1 MTKFFVD
8 AFADMFGTELENN
21 GLSLAPTKLM
31 LNKKEVVFDGWKRP
45 PTEKMINDIK
55 NLKYSI
61 GHISQEEWVD
71 FFTPFLKN
79 GDDVAFFSV
88 SLCLFSDGGADLLA
102 AVTELSENFPKQ
114 KICVVD
120 TKTVS
125 RGTSNLAVLA
135 STLFKKENDFDKAIE
150 FASNLAGQFVTAFV
164 VDDAKF
170 LLTNP
175 IMKQAGTSLLGGL
188 VGVKPI
194 ICIDKKGNF
203 KLLDKSRGFKAG
215 VNKLFSIVN
224 TNGENIADFT
234 FSIVFSNAETEA
246 LELKNKFLKV
256 VDENEITIM
265 PSSLNNMCFAG
276 IKFVGIT
283 FHSN

>member
-1 MTKFFVD
+1 MAKFFVD
-8 AFADMFGTELENN
+8 AFADMFEPELSNN
-21 GLSLAPTKLM
+21 NLSLAPTKLF
-31 LNKKEVVFDGWKRP
+31 LGKKEVIFDGWKRP
-45 PTEKMINDIK
+45 PTTKMIEDIK
-55 NLKYSI
+55 KLKYSI
-61 GHISQEEWVD
+61 GHITQEEWIE
-71 FFTPFLKN
+71 FFTPFLQAKE
-79 GDDVAFFSV
+79 DVAFFSV
-88 SLCLFSDGGADLLA
+88 SLQLYIDGGADLLA
-102 AVTELSENFPKQ
+102 AITTLSEQFPNQ

-125 RGTSNLAVLA
+125 RGTSNIAVLT
-135 STLFKKENDFDKAIE
+135 STLFKKNQNFDQAVE
-150 FASNLAGQFVTAFV
+150 FATNLAGQFVTAFV
-164 VDDAKF
+164 VDDVKF
-170 LLTNP
+170 LSTNP
-175 IMKQAGTSLLGGL
+175 IMKKAGASLFGGL

-215 VNKLFSIVN
+215 VEKLFSIVN

-234 FSIVFSNAETEA
+234 FSIVFSNADTEA

-256 VDENEITIM
+256 VDENEVTII

-276 IKFVGIT
+276 VKFVGIT